1 MNLGHTVDQSM
12 EVTSLETEL
21 NQADGALDDPMVV
34 GANSSLD
41 DFDRLQRRLILATV
55 LVAAS
60 AVPITAL
67 IFDLHTAISVLIGGL
82 GGALYMRLLARSVG
96 KLAQGSKKVG
106 KLQLLVP
113 VVLVMAAIR
122 LPELEILPI
131 FLGFL
136 LYKPVVIFQAL
147 SDL

>member
-34 GANSSLD
+34 GADSSLD

>member
-1 MNLGHTVDQSM
+1 M

-34 GANSSLD
+34 GADSSLD